1 MLSNSEARALTGA
14 MDLSQVCVDGA
25 ETMARGRPKR
35 DFIVRMLV
43 EKDLEQV
50 PRVWMDSGLPY
61 RPKGRDAPEGLK
73 AQLRR
78 DPDLFIGAFV
88 GAEMIGVAI
97 ATDDGRKG
105 WINRLAVLPS
115 HRRKGVARALIE
127 GCEEALRKRG
137 RGVFSILIEGENEA
151 SERLFLTSGYR
162 DESDIRYYAKR
173 DSEET

>member
-1 MLSNSEARALTGA
+1 MPKDKPKPDFVVRALTET
-14 MDLSQVCVDGA
+14 DLA
-25 ETMARGRPKR
+25 
-35 DFIVRMLV
+35 
-43 EKDLEQV
+43 QV
-50 PRVWMDSGLPY
+50 PRVWVEAGLPC
-61 RPKGRDAPEGLK
+61 RPKGRDAPEGLV
-73 AQLRR
+73 AQFRR
-78 DPDLFIGAFV
+78 DPDLFIGAF
-88 GAEMIGVAI
+88 AEDELIGVAI

-115 HRRKGVARALIE
+115 HRRKGVGRALIE
-127 GCEEALRKRG
+127 KCEEALRKRG